1 MCSLHTSVL
10 LESFRNYSYFFK
22 KQNAR
27 DCWREGGKAE
37 LQGSLGHQLSTS
49 ACPQFNSHLLDSM
62 APHGTRSGES
72 SAPSNSD
79 RGPFWAA
86 ASTQPASTKGAKGHA
101 DNRGAPEPVL
111 LGSHC
116 RCRAQSTTWG
126 RQRGSSDRL
135 REETPP
141 NCGPTGCPSTCE
153 PLRLRSVQLGWVW
166 QARPRCGSGGA
177 VMRPLPCETM
187 NRSPKA
193 PSGSPEGVTWEWP
206 ADGQR

>member
-1 MCSLHTSVL
+1 MQKEHRTAKAVLSLAGRGGRGPGGGLRKCGMCSLHTSVL

-49 ACPQFNSHLLDSM
+49 ACLQFNSHLLDSM
-62 APHGTRSGES
+62 APHGTRSGET
-72 SAPSNSD
+72 SAPSSSD

-111 LGSHC
+111 LGSHG

-135 REETPP
+135 P
-141 NCGPTGCPSTCE
+141 GGDSAQ
-153 PLRLRSVQLGWVW
+153 LRANWV
-166 QARPRCGSGGA
+166 
-177 VMRPLPCETM
+177 
-187 NRSPKA
+187 
-193 PSGSPEGVTWEWP
+193 PEHV
-206 ADGQR
+206 

>member
-1 MCSLHTSVL
+1 MKGPAPGAERTQDREGCSLSGWEGRAGAGGGAEKELRKCGMCSLHTSVL

-49 ACPQFNSHLLDSM
+49 ACLQFNSHLLDSM
-62 APHGTRSGES
+62 APHGTRSGET
-72 SAPSNSD
+72 SAPSSSD

-111 LGSHC
+111 LGSHG

-135 REETPP
+135 REGTPP
-141 NCGPTGCPSTCE
+141 NCGPTGCPE
-153 PLRLRSVQLGWVW
+153 LV
-166 QARPRCGSGGA
+166 
-177 VMRPLPCETM
+177 
-187 NRSPKA
+187 
-193 PSGSPEGVTWEWP
+193 
-206 ADGQR
+206 